1 MHTSAKFFL
10 GIPPPHWAPP
20 PLCHNHYRQTQLTL
34 PWSQRLSFNII
45 FFHLEICGAKR
56 QPAQQPF
63 PFLFQTLANGR
74 KTAKSGKISSRG
86 RGCPFLLTPSL
97 LLPNFLA
104 HPRRAPS
111 LARFSFACSISSPP
125 EKGKESAATQ
135 ASLNFDEFKGKD
147 CVFVADWLKTKGLH
161 KLCSVFEGVED
172 RFTFIVCKYVLS
184 NKPCLR
190 AQLQLALEA

>member
-1 MHTSAKFFL
+1 MSCYE
-10 GIPPPHWAPP
+10 I
-20 PLCHNHYRQTQLTL
+20 NHGGDETVETAET
-34 PWSQRLSFNII
+34 FN
-45 FFHLEICGAKR
+45 LACVA
-56 QPAQQPF
+56 AVSF
-63 PFLFQTLANGR
+63 PFLNARGKLR
-74 KTAKSGKISSRG
+74 KSGS
-86 RGCPFLLTPSL
+86 PFLLTPTL

-190 AQLQLALEA
+190 AQL